1 MRTSNDYG
9 YSFYRNQAKTN
20 YTSMSDGYSINK
32 PKNLKQLKAI
42 MLTPFE
48 NTPQT
53 TFTRNTNSS
62 YVSDS
67 YVLRPN
73 RKH

>member
-32 PKNLKQLKAI
+32 PKNLKQLKA
-42 MLTPFE
+42 
-48 NTPQT
+48 
-53 TFTRNTNSS
+53 
-62 YVSDS
+62 
-67 YVLRPN
+67 
-73 RKH
+73 